1 MKEVT
6 EKEMP
11 AGKKHGIIVA
21 LIPIV
26 AMMFLLIVGYGMY
39 HIEPQVLLIS
49 GLPEALVFH
58 KQDFQQ
64 NSKEHLTSLSFWF
77 MV

>member
-1 MKEVT
+1 MREVN

-11 AGKKHGIIVA
+11 AERKYGIIVA

-26 AMMFLLIVGYGMY
+26 AMMFLLIVGYGVY

-49 GLPEALVFH
+49 AAF
-58 KQDFQQ
+58 
-64 NSKEHLTSLSFWF
+64 LTGC
-77 MV
+77 